1 MKFVMFEKEN
11 KDKKY
16 LSDPYRAFN
25 FKTDEKGN
33 LICSNW
39 KKFALKYDKHI
50 LKSMK
55 EQKNCM
61 NVSVA
66 KDVLTKKNVTKEK

>member
-1 MKFVMFEKEN
+1 MPSLFPFLPAFSKFFKFMHVKVSATFIVIRTLPWYKKIMKFVMFEKEN

-33 LICSNW
+33 LICSN
-39 KKFALKYDKHI
+39 
-50 LKSMK
+50 
-55 EQKNCM
+55 
-61 NVSVA
+61 
-66 KDVLTKKNVTKEK
+66 